1 MDLTFESPRILL
13 PPQVHL
19 GAGQRPQSAEK
30 RRWLARAY
38 LLREGDSKVAKMAE
52 EDFKAS
58 RAFHASDEKYLYVEY
73 LDWMTEELFQPDVT
87 DCEIRCHQ
95 CTRVIGACSWST
107 HAK

>member
-1 MDLTFESPRILL
+1 MDLAFESPRILI
-13 PPQVHL
+13 PPQGPL
-19 GAGQRPQSAEK
+19 GAGLRPQSAEK

-58 RAFHASDEKYLYVEY
+58 RAYHASDEKYLYVEY
-73 LDWMTEELFQPDVT
+73 LDWMSDELFQPEVT
-87 DCEIRCHQ
+87 DCEVRCSQ
-95 CTRVIGACSWST
+95 CSRVIGAASWSS